1 MPVIVSAAAG
11 SGLRAGIKSGGSFV
25 SRGGQQNT
33 SQRNMFASVPNNQ
46 HVISNMWKR
55 MSGVFD
61 ASALLQAG
69 EVAPAEPLVGSN
81 GLLTL
86 SALEQAREQLT
97 KSHKPHTCHRRYKCL
112 CVLAHAHTHCAR
124 VRMPMLNSF

>member
-1 MPVIVSAAAG
+1 
-11 SGLRAGIKSGGSFV
+11 
-25 SRGGQQNT
+25 
-33 SQRNMFASVPNNQ
+33 
-46 HVISNMWKR
+46 

-86 SALEQAREQLT
+86 SALEQA
-97 KSHKPHTCHRRYKCL
+97 KKMNSDHKPHTCHLRYECL
-112 CVLAHAHTHCAR
+112 CVRAHAHTHRAR
-124 VRMPMLNSF
+124 VRMPVVKNR